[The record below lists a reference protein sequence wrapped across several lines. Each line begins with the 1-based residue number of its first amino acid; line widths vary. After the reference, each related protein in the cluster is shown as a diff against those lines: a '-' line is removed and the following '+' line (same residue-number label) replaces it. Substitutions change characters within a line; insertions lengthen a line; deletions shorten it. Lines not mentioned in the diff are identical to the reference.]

1 MDAGFRGLNTRLDAL
16 DSGFRGVNT
25 RLDSVDERLDSVDE
39 RLDSVDG
46 RLHTLDTGLTEVRTD
61 LGDLKA
67 HVDEVRDALL
77 ADNAKNRDFAAIK
90 VEALRSELRVYADGS
105 IAHGEK
111 LENHETRITKLETR
125 G

>member
-1 MDAGFRGLNTRLDAL
+1 MAEDNLKGSEDKIDAGFRRLETRLDTL
-16 DSGFRGVNT
+16 DTGFRGVIA
-25 RLDSVDERLDSVDE
+25 

-46 RLHTLDTGLTEVRTD
+46 RLNTLDTGLAVVRTD

-77 ADNAKNRDFAAIK
+77 ADNAKNREFVAIK
-90 VEALRSELRVYADGS
+90 VEALRSELKVYADGVIS
-105 IAHGEK
+105 HSGK

-125 G
+125 